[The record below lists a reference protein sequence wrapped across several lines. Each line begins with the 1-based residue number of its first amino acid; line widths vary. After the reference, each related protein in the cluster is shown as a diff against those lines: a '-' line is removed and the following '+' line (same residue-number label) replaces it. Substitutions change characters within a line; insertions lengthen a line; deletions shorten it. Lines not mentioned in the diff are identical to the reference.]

1 MLMKRIFLTALTSL
15 SLTGAVY
22 ADASISYEEFGS
34 MVFVHQ
40 SPERHL
46 DKNLETD
53 FLKKVHLDFS
63 EDDFVDADGCSQVD
77 LDLLDDALKEPT
89 SLEPSMPK
97 DDFIQRA
104 KNFGTEFIRTLL
116 PWNRASEDLTSDFEV
131 IEPNINPLTG
141 TVYDLPTAQEGCQVE
156 QEPFWKQAL
165 KQTTAGLT
173 EGYMVDNHANM
184 MLSMGTTAIVGVA
197 LSPLWFVGAS
207 ATGLCATACLA
218 GQAASVAT
226 DWVPGGKGA
235 VKKQLFRATDTIRS
249 WLNF

>member
-1 MLMKRIFLTALTSL
+1 MKKIFLTVLTSL
-15 SLTGAVY
+15 SLTGAIY

-40 SPERHL
+40 SPEEHL
-46 DKNLETD
+46 GHKT
-53 FLKKVHLDFS
+53 HLGFS
-63 EDDFVDADGCSQVD
+63 EDDFVGANGHSQVD

-89 SLEPSMPK
+89 SLEPFMLK
-97 DDFIQRA
+97 DGVIQKA
-104 KNFGTEFIRTLL
+104 KNFGKGFIQTLL
-116 PWNRASEDLTSDFEV
+116 PWNHASEDLISDFEV
-131 IEPNINPLTG
+131 IEHSINPLTG

-156 QEPFWKQAL
+156 QVPFWKQAL
-165 KQTTAGLT
+165 TKTAAGLT
-173 EGYMVDNHANM
+173 EGDIVDNHANM
-184 MLSMGTTAIVGVA
+184 MLGMGTTAIVGVA

-235 VKKQLFRATDTIRS
+235 VKKQLFRATDTIRG